1 MLDKTFEQT
10 QQLIT
15 KQCLEIAFG
24 GLKMVT
30 IVCTCV
36 SLAL

>member
-10 QQLIT
+10 QLIT